1 MGWRHKDSGMSSA
14 PRVLRPHVLPRLR
27 VTFLQATV
35 LGALGLMAASWVFVL
50 GWDRRES
57 QPFFSTET
65 ATRAW
70 SFIKELLGIGSNV
83 TPAFAQ
89 WSEWSE
95 AAGLAYDTL
104 VMSVLAVGLAALAA
118 LATFM
123 FGARNVMMGELA
135 PYRPW
140 VWRGV
145 FIGVRIVFTLT
156 RSIPELIWAML
167 FIFVFS
173 PGILPGAMALA
184 IHNWGILGKLSSEV
198 VEGLDARP
206 IRALQSTG
214 AGKLQVLA
222 YGVLPQALPRFVTYL
237 FYRWEVIIRTSIV
250 VGFVAAGGLGTSFQ
264 LSMSNFHYTTVTL
277 LLVWYLML
285 VIAVDVTAALLRRL
299 AR

>member
-1 MGWRHKDSGMSSA
+1 MSSA
-14 PRVLRPHVLPRLR
+14 PRVLPPQALPRLR
-27 VTFLQATV
+27 ITFLQATV

-50 GWDRRES
+50 GWDQRES

-70 SFIKELLGIGSNV
+70 SFIKELLGVGSAA
-83 TPAFAQ
+83 TPAFAK

-104 VMSVLAVGLAALAA
+104 AMSVLAVGLAALAA

-140 VWRGV
+140 LSRGV
-145 FIGVRIVFTLT
+145 FVAVRSVFTLT

-167 FIFVFS
+167 IIFIFS
-173 PGILPGAMALA
+173 PGILPGAIALA

-198 VEGLDARP
+198 VEGLDPRP

-222 YGVLPQALPRFVTYL
+222 YGVLPQALPRFITYL

-250 VGFVAAGGLGTSFQ
+250 VGFVAAGGLGTSFR
-264 LSMSNFHYTTVTL
+264 LSMSQFHYTTVTL
-277 LLVWYLML
+277 LLVWYLIL

>member
-1 MGWRHKDSGMSSA
+1 MSSA
-14 PRVLRPHVLPRLR
+14 PQVLRPHVLPRLR